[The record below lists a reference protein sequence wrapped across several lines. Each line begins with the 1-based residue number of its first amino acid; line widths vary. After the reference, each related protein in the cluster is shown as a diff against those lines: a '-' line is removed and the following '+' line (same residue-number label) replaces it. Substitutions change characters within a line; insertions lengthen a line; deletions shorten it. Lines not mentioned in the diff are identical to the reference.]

1 MSEFTVRVELYDAN
15 SDDYDKLHESMG
27 SFGYSRMITDGN
39 GVRYYLPTAEYTTTK
54 ATTSADIR
62 EQVTRIAGV
71 VKANPRVLVTEVAS
85 RSWQLVKV

>member
-1 MSEFTVRVELYDAN
+1 MADFTVRVELHLADS
-15 SDDYDKLHESMG
+15 SDYESLHEAMEAH
-27 SFGYSRMITDGN
+27 GYSRIIIDVN

-54 ATTSADIR
+54 NATSGSVR
-62 EQVTRIAGV
+62 EQVAQIASS